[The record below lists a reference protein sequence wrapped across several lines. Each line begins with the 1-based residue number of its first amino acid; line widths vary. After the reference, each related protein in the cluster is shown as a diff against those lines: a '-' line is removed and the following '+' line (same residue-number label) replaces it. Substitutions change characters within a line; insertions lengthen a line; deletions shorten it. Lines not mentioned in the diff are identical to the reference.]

1 MNIPDWKLERYLL
14 GELPPLEAAEIR
26 KRESVDDI
34 LRLRLE
40 KLCQSNT
47 EILTQYPSDRM
58 VDVIKSKVEARHQ
71 KNSMPK
77 WPLVMAATLLCV
89 AIPFVSSPKDLIR
102 SLLGESASSVEI
114 QKIDEDGTRIKGMA
128 PRLEVWLKKN
138 ADAEQLTEMSEVKA
152 GDEIQLRYAVPSL
165 CYALLVSL
173 DGRNI
178 VTVHLS
184 KGDSAIPIEPGK
196 MNTLPFAYKLDDA
209 PYFEK
214 FFFLVSSHPFK
225 ISEQNLDA
233 LLKQKDIQN
242 ISFTLRKMVASK
254 GK

>member
-34 LRLRLE
+34 LRLRVE
-40 KLCQSNT
+40 KLRQSNT
-47 EILTQYPSDRM
+47 KILAQYPSDHM
-58 VDVIKSKVEARHQ
+58 IDVIKSKVEARSQ
-71 KNSMPK
+71 KKSMPK

-89 AIPFVSSPKDLIR
+89 AIPFITSPKDLIHN
-102 SLLGESASSVEI
+102 LLGDSSSAIEI
-114 QKIDEDGTRIKGMA
+114 QKINEDGTRIKGMG

-138 ADAEQLTEMSEVKA
+138 TDAEQLTEMSEVKA
-152 GDEIQLRYAVPSL
+152 GDEIQLRYASPTL

-173 DGRNI
+173 DGRNV

-184 KGDSAIPIEPGK
+184 KGDSAIPVEPGK

-214 FFFLVSSHPFK
+214 FFFLISSHPFK
-225 ISEQNLDA
+225 ISEQNLDT

-242 ISFTLRKMVASK
+242 TSFTLRKKAESK